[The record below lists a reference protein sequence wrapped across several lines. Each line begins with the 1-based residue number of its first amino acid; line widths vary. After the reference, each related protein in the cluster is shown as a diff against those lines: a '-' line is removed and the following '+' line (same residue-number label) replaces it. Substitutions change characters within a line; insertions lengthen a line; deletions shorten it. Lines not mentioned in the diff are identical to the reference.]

1 MCVGSEFENTP
12 NVKHFNTVWNFD
24 NELVSD
30 RICRKVAV
38 CNRVQIITIKI
49 MKISSQFCSQ
59 YIATTKTAAT
69 KIHNCVR
76 AEKSHK

>member
-1 MCVGSEFENTP
+1 MCVGSEFENTS

-38 CNRVQIITIKI
+38 CNRVQIITIKN
-49 MKISSQFCSQ
+49 
-59 YIATTKTAAT
+59 Y
-69 KIHNCVR
+69 
-76 AEKSHK
+76 ED